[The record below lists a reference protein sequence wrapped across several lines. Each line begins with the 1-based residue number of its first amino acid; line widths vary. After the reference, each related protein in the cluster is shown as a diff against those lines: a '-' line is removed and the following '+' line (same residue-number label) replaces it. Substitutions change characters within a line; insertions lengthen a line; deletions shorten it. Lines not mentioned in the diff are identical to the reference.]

1 MNSLK
6 WSLIFGGV
14 CSAALLAF
22 FCAEVGRLLYPFRAV
37 VMYGHVTPSSRL
49 TNIVGLALIL
59 CGVWAS
65 VSMGTLVAMRNF
77 GRRSS
82 GAMLRETNANA
93 RRGMPGLEG
102 LREEAS
108 R

>member
-14 CSAALLAF
+14 CSVALLSF
-22 FCAEVGRLLYPFRAV
+22 ICVEVGRLLYPFRAV
-37 VMYGHVTPSSRL
+37 VMYGHVTPTSRL
-49 TNIVGLALIL
+49 TNIVGLVLVL

-65 VSMGTLVAMRNF
+65 VSMGTLVLMRNV

-82 GAMLRETNANA
+82 GAMLRETNVNA

-102 LREEAS
+102 LREESA

>member
-1 MNSLK
+1 MNDLK
-6 WSLIFGGV
+6 VS
-14 CSAALLAF
+14 LLAG
-22 FCAEVGRLLYPFRAV
+22 ALAAGILLGYVVMSVGHELIAVKSVVMHGSLYPGSV
-37 VMYGHVTPSSRL
+37 V
-49 TNIVGLALIL
+49 TNLVGLGIELCGLLVAVCFGTLIL
-59 CGVWAS
+59 IRS
-65 VSMGTLVAMRNF
+65 Y

-102 LREEAS
+102 LREESA